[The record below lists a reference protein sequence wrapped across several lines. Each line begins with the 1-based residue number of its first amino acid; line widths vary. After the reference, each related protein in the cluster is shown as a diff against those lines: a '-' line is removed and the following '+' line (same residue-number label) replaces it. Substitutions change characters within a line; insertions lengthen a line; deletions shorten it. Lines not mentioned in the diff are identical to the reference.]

1 MLNVTK
7 DELLDDFLDAPEIN
21 QSNLYK
27 QVYTAEYG
35 QFGGQP
41 RGRHDRQLLL

>member
-35 QFGGQP
+35 SSAASP
-41 RGRHDRQLLL
+41 WAP